1 MSPDFMLY
9 DCQLPFKLGLLEE
22 FPLHSQS
29 MVEAPIQKALWI
41 SFYAFS
47 FVFPSFL
54 FFFLLWGNN
63 MVLQVRTLVLILD
76 NLPFNPILPRVIISS
91 WEIKLAHCAI
101 LSPPENGWIILNN
114 NLNWAHCICEY
125 GMGFVEMCWHVS
137 CHNNYWAA
145 TGQVAGQALPSNF
158 RKHFQVTLHICVQ
171 PQRLLLSQPQSS
183 SFSLT
188 AGWTLTRRLAFL
200 LHISHLEITTRLH
213 LLLHAWFRSS
223 EFCPQMDW
231 GCFYCKGMPRTDNK
245 CVMFLFSPMALKVP
259 GACAQTPLPMSSSS
273 ISQFTV
279 TTQAVFQCSPYQPS
293 HTSSGSN
300 SLSIKWQ

>member
-1 MSPDFMLY
+1 MLC

-54 FFFLLWGNN
+54 FFFLLWGND

-125 GMGFVEMCWHVS
+125 GMGFVEMCWHVPCS
-137 CHNNYWAA
+137 NNYWSA

-183 SFSLT
+183 SFPSQLIEPSPG
-188 AGWTLTRRLAFL
+188 GWLFCYTSPTGNHSRTSSPIACMIQFLAVL
-200 LHISHLEITTRLH
+200 SSDELG
-213 LLLHAWFRSS
+213 LLLLQGHA
-223 EFCPQMDW
+223 QDW
-231 GCFYCKGMPRTDNK
+231 
-245 CVMFLFSPMALKVP
+245 
-259 GACAQTPLPMSSSS
+259 
-273 ISQFTV
+273 
-279 TTQAVFQCSPYQPS
+279 
-293 HTSSGSN
+293 
-300 SLSIKWQ
+300 

>member
-183 SFSLT
+183 SFSLS
-188 AGWTLTRRLAFL
+188 ADWTLTRRLAFL
-200 LHISHLEITTRLH
+200 LHVSHWEPLTDFI
-213 LLLHAWFRSS
+213 
-223 EFCPQMDW
+223 
-231 GCFYCKGMPRTDNK
+231 FYCVHD
-245 CVMFLFSPMALKVP
+245 SVP
-259 GACAQTPLPMSSSS
+259 GSFVLRWIGAASIERACPGLITRCFPTPPWHGNSLGPVPKLLSPCHLPLSHS
-273 ISQFTV
+273 SQFTLKLGSSAGP
-279 TTQAVFQCSPYQPS
+279 TSPVALLQPQIP
-293 HTSSGSN
+293 H
-300 SLSIKWQ
+300 L